1 MTAEREWED
10 MTEKGMIHGRFQ
22 VFHLKH
28 MEYVLAAKMRCRTL
42 YIGITHPDITA
53 YPATSPLDEHGTTRM
68 DNPLTYIERYEMIR
82 GALEEFGVS
91 RDEYEIIPFPVSSP
105 DILPQYAPA
114 GAVHYMSICSP
125 WDEEK
130 YHLLESMDLNVEVL
144 WRRSKEEKGITGTSL
159 RAMIARG
166 DDWQQYVPKAAADY
180 LVKYG
185 IDQRIRHLYYTYA

>member
-1 MTAEREWED
+1 
-10 MTEKGMIHGRFQ
+10 
-22 VFHLKH
+22 
-28 MEYVLAAKMRCRTL
+28 MEYVLAAMMWCRTL

-82 GALEEFGVS
+82 GALEEFGVN